1 MLNQFLED
9 ILEDFKTASVW
20 DTKGI
25 YTDVYPEEVVQEL
38 DNICSRL
45 RVLKGKLDTEDFKGS
60 YKFSEKDLEV
70 KYPE

>member
-20 DTKGI
+20 YTKGI
-25 YTDVYPEEVVQEL
+25 YTNVYPEEVVQEL
-38 DNICSRL
+38 DDICSRL
-45 RVLKGKLDTEDFKGS
+45 RVLKGKLDTDHFEGS

>member
-9 ILEDFKTASVW
+9 ILEDFKSASVW
-20 DTKGI
+20 YTKGI
-25 YTDVYPEEVVQEL
+25 YTNVYPDEVVQEL
-38 DNICSRL
+38 NNICSRL
-45 RVLKGKLDTEDFKGS
+45 RVLKGKLDTHNYQGS

>member
-9 ILEDFKTASVW
+9 ILEDFKSASVW
-20 DTKGI
+20 YTKGI
-25 YTDVYPEEVVQEL
+25 YTNVYPEEVVKEL
-38 DNICSRL
+38 NDICSRL

-60 YKFSEKDLEV
+60 YKFPEKDLEV

>member
-9 ILEDFKTASVW
+9 ILEDFKTASAW
-20 DTKGI
+20 YTKGI
-25 YTDVYPEEVVQEL
+25 YTNVYPEEVVKEL
-38 DNICSRL
+38 NDICSRL